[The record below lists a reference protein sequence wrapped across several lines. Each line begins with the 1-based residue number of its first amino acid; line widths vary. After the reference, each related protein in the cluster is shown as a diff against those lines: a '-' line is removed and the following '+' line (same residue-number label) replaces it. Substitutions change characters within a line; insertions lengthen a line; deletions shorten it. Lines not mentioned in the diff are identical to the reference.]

1 MNIREELKKTAE
13 RLPGKNGVIYGA
25 QKITFPQ
32 LKENAFRIA
41 SALGKSGVKKGDK
54 VLTYLPNTP
63 EFVEIYLGALSAG
76 VICVPIDFRII
87 GDELKHIIADSDASI
102 IITTVDMAKPIK
114 AVGDLPSRVKKLV
127 IIGEGDKSPD
137 TDYADFI
144 TSGET
149 SEPTVPIF
157 DDDEALYLYTSGSTG
172 RPKGVILQYRHL
184 DLFPQS
190 LNAII
195 PEHCTVDTV
204 MACILPMSHIT
215 GPILINTQLKYGN
228 SLVIFESWRPDTVWK
243 AVERE
248 KVNLFNSVPPISQML
263 LADPKLEQYDLSSLK
278 YVSMMGMSVPK
289 ALMEEYRRRIPHLK
303 VIQGYGLTET
313 SPLLT
318 LVPLKHADEKL
329 GSVGKAVP
337 GVEIKIVDEDG
348 RPAKPDT
355 PGEIVVRGPQIMK
368 GYYKL
373 PQETAAVIKDG
384 WFWTGDL
391 GRIDSDG
398 FIYHLGRSKEIII
411 TGGINVFPAEVEN
424 VLVAHH
430 SVMDAAVIGIPD
442 PKRGEVLSAFVV
454 KRPGS
459 DVTESDIVKYCREK
473 MADYKVPKMVRFIEA
488 LPMVGPG
495 KVNKKALMES
505 SG

>member
-1 MNIREELKKTAE
+1 MNIREELKRTAE
-13 RLPGKNGVIYGA
+13 RLPGKNGVIYGDK
-25 QKITFPQ
+25 KITFTQ

-41 SALGKSGVKKGDK
+41 STLGKSGVKKGDK

-87 GDELKHIIADSDASI
+87 GDELKHIISDSDASI
-102 IITTVDMAKPIK
+102 IVTTVDMAKPIK

-127 IIGEGDKSPD
+127 IIGQGDKSPD
-137 TDYADFI
+137 TDYTGFI
-144 TSGET
+144 TAGDT
-149 SEPTVPIF
+149 SEPTVPIS

-195 PEHCTVDTV
+195 PEYCTVDTV

-318 LVPLKHADEKL
+318 LVPLKYADEKL

-337 GVEIKIVDEDG
+337 GVEIKIVDENG
-348 RPAKPDT
+348 RPVKPDS

-373 PQETAAVIKDG
+373 PQETTAVIKDG

-391 GRIDSDG
+391 GRIDPDG

-424 VLVAHH
+424 VLVAHQ

-442 PKRGEVLSAFVV
+442 PKRGEILSAFVV

-459 DVTESDIVKYCREK
+459 DVTENDIVKYCREK
-473 MADYKVPKMVRFIEA
+473 MADYKVPKVVRFIEA
-488 LPMVGPG
+488 IPMVGPG
-495 KVNKKALMES
+495 KVNKKALVES
-505 SG
+505 AG

>member
-13 RLPGKNGVIYGA
+13 RLPKKNAIIYGA
-25 QKITFPQ
+25 RKITFLE
-32 LKENAFRIA
+32 LKERAFKIA
-41 SALGKSGVKKGDK
+41 SALQKAGLTKGDK
-54 VLTYLPNTP
+54 VLTYLPNIP

-87 GDELKHIIADSDASI
+87 GDELKHIISDSDASVI
-102 IITTVDMAKPIK
+102 FTTVDMAKPIK
-114 AVGDLPSRVKKLV
+114 AAGELPKTVRKLV

-137 TDYADFI
+137 TDYADF
-144 TSGET
+144 TAGGNAD
-149 SEPTVPIF
+149 EPAIPIS
-157 DDDEALYLYTSGSTG
+157 DEDEALFLYTSGSTG

-184 DLFPQS
+184 DLFPRS

-195 PEHCTVDTV
+195 PEYCTTDTV

-215 GPILINTQLKYGN
+215 GPILVNTQLKYGN
-228 SLVIFESWRPDTVWK
+228 ALVIFESWRPDNVWK
-243 AVERE
+243 SVERE

-263 LADPKLEQYDLSSLK
+263 LADPKLEKYDLSSLK
-278 YVSMMGMSVPK
+278 YISMMGMSVPK
-289 ALMEEYRRRIPHLK
+289 ALMEEYRRRLPHLK

-318 LVPLKHADEKL
+318 LVPLKYADEKL

-337 GVEIKIVDEDG
+337 GVELKIVDEKG
-348 RPAKPDT
+348 APVAPDS
-355 PGEIVVRGPQIMK
+355 PGEIVARGPQIMK

-373 PQETAAVIKDG
+373 PDETAKVIKGG

-398 FIYHLGRSKEIII
+398 FIYHLGRSKDIII

-424 VLVAHH
+424 VLVAHQ
-430 SVMDAAVIGIPD
+430 SIMDAAVVGIPD

-459 DVTESDIVKYCREK
+459 EVTESDIVKYCREK
-473 MADYKVPKMVRFIEA
+473 MADYKVPKMVRFIDA

-495 KVNKKALMES
+495 KVNKKALIES
-505 SG
+505 AV

>member
-1 MNIREELKKTAE
+1 MNIREELKNTAA
-13 RLPGKNGVIYGA
+13 RLPNKNGIIYGA
-25 QKITFPQ
+25 KKITFRE
-32 LKENAFRIA
+32 LNENAFKIA
-41 SALGKSGVKKGDK
+41 SALEKSGVRKGDK
-54 VLTYLPNTP
+54 VLTYLPNIP

-87 GDELKHIIADSDASI
+87 GDELKHIITDSDASI
-102 IITTVDMAKPIK
+102 VLTTVEMAKPIK
-114 AVGDLPSRVKKLV
+114 AVGELPSRVKKLV

-137 TDYADFI
+137 VDYTDFMNTGHAD
-144 TSGET
+144 
-149 SEPTVPIF
+149 EPTVPIS
-157 DDDEALYLYTSGSTG
+157 DEDEALFLYTSGSTG
-172 RPKGVILQYRHL
+172 RPKGVILRYRHL
-184 DLFPQS
+184 DLFPES
-190 LNAII
+190 LHAII
-195 PEHCTVDTV
+195 PEYCTVDSV

-215 GPILINTQLKYGN
+215 GPILVNTQLKYGN
-228 SLVIFESWRPDTVWK
+228 ALVIFESWRPDTVWK

-278 YVSMMGMSVPK
+278 YISMMGMSVPK

-318 LVPLKHADEKL
+318 LVPLKYADEKL

-337 GVEIKIVDEDG
+337 GVEIKIVDESG
-348 RPAKPDT
+348 KPVKPDT
-355 PGEIVVRGPQIMK
+355 PGEIIARGPQIMK
-368 GYYKL
+368 GYYKQ
-373 PQETAAVIKDG
+373 PEETAKVIKDG

-424 VLVAHH
+424 VLVAHQ
-430 SVMDAAVIGIPD
+430 SIMDAAVVGIPD
-442 PKRGEVLSAFVV
+442 VKRGEVLSAFVV

-459 DVTESDIVKYCREK
+459 DLTENDIVKYCREK

-495 KVNKKALMES
+495 KVNKKVLIES
-505 SG
+505 AV

>member
-13 RLPGKNGVIYGA
+13 RLPGKNGVIYGPK
-25 QKITFPQ
+25 KITFAQ

-41 SALGKSGVKKGDK
+41 SALDKSGVKKGDK
-54 VLTYLPNTP
+54 VLTYLPNIP

-87 GDELKHIIADSDASI
+87 GDELKHIITDSDASVI
-102 IITTVDMAKPIK
+102 MTTVDMAKPVK
-114 AVGDLPSRVKKLV
+114 AVGDLPPRVKKLV
-127 IIGEGDKSPD
+127 IIGQGDKSPD
-137 TDYADFI
+137 TDYTEFI
-144 TSGET
+144 NTGNT
-149 SEPTVPIF
+149 TEPAVPISE
-157 DDDEALYLYTSGSTG
+157 DDEALYLYTSGSTG

-195 PEHCTVDTV
+195 PEYCTVDTV

-318 LVPLKHADEKL
+318 LVPLKQADEKL

-337 GVEIKIVDEDG
+337 GVDIKIVDENG
-348 RPAKPDT
+348 APVKPDT
-355 PGEIVVRGPQIMK
+355 PGEIIVRGPQIMK

-373 PQETAAVIKDG
+373 PEETAAVIKEG

-424 VLVAHH
+424 VLVAHQ
-430 SVMDAAVIGIPD
+430 SVMDAAVVGIPD
-442 PKRGEVLSAFVV
+442 AKRGEVLSAFVV
-454 KRPGS
+454 KRPGC
-459 DVTESDIVKYCREK
+459 DLTEHDIVKYCKEK
-473 MADYKVPKMVRFIEA
+473 MADYKVPKMVRFIDA

-505 SG
+505 AV

>member
-13 RLPGKNGVIYGA
+13 KLPAKNGIIYGA
-25 QKITFPQ
+25 RKLTFRE
-32 LKENAFRIA
+32 LKERAFRIA
-41 SALGKSGVKKGDK
+41 SGLEKLGVRKGDK
-54 VLTYLPNTP
+54 VLTYLPNIP

-87 GDELKHIIADSDASI
+87 GDELKHIVSDSDASVI
-102 IITTVDMAKPIK
+102 FTTVDMAKPIK
-114 AVGDLPSRVKKLV
+114 AAGELPKAVKTMV
-127 IIGEGDKSPD
+127 IIGDGDKSPD
-137 TDYADFI
+137 TDYADFVAGGS
-144 TSGET
+144 TGEP
-149 SEPTVPIF
+149 SVPIS
-157 DDDEALYLYTSGSTG
+157 DEDEALYLYTSGSTG

-184 DLFPQS
+184 DLFPES
-190 LNAII
+190 LHAII
-195 PEHCTVDTV
+195 PEYCTVDTV

-215 GPILINTQLKYGN
+215 GPILVNTQLKYGN

-263 LADPKLEQYDLSSLK
+263 LVDPKLEQYDLSSLK
-278 YVSMMGMSVPK
+278 YISMMGMSVPK

-318 LVPLKHADEKL
+318 LVPLKQADEKL
-329 GSVGKAVP
+329 GSVGTAVP
-337 GVEIKIVDEDG
+337 GVEIKIVDESG
-348 RPAKPDT
+348 APVAQDT
-355 PGEIVVRGPQIMK
+355 PGEIIARGPQIMK

-373 PQETAAVIKDG
+373 PDETAKVIKDG

-391 GRIDSDG
+391 GRVDSDG
-398 FIYHLGRSKEIII
+398 FVFHLGRSKEIII

-424 VLVAHH
+424 VLVAHQFI
-430 SVMDAAVIGIPD
+430 MDAAVVGIPD

-459 DVTESDIVKYCREK
+459 ELTESEIVKYCREK
-473 MADYKVPKMVRFIEA
+473 MADYKVPKMVRFIDA

-495 KVNKKALMES
+495 KVNKKVLIES
-505 SG
+505 AG